1 MNGAPPDTSYAVEP
15 SATASATD
23 RFQSA
28 FAAYQHAHQAHWDR
42 VAERLAAW
50 RGWGAHYHRR
60 LARVFRFLV
69 PRGLRVLEVGCG
81 TGDLL
86 AALHPG
92 VGVGVD
98 FSRQM
103 LQHARQHHPELRFVQ
118 ADAHRLSLHG
128 SFDVVILSDLLN
140 DVWDVET
147 VLGQVRSVCHPRTRI
162 LVNSYSRVWEPV
174 LSLADRLGLAKPTL
188 HQNWLSSEDLRNLLY
203 LAGFD
208 VIRGWEEILWPLATP
223 LLEPLLNRVL
233 VRLWPAN
240 LLALTFC
247 LVARPAPCPRPAGAA
262 PSVSVVVPCRNEA
275 GNIEGIFQRLPR
287 MGRETELVFVEGHS
301 SDRTFEAVQAAAAA
315 HPDRPSSLQRQ
326 VGVGKGDAV
335 RAGFE
340 RATGDMLMI
349 LDADLTVRPEDLPR
363 FYEAL
368 VSGRAEFANGVRLVY
383 PMQDEAMRFANLIAN
398 RLFGQLFRWLLGQP
412 VKDTLCGTKVLWRD
426 DYARIAQE
434 RSSFGE
440 FDPFGD
446 FDLLFGAAR
455 QSLKIVD
462 VPVRYQAR
470 TYGTTNIQRWRHGWL
485 LLRMV
490 AFAARRLKFI

>member
-1 MNGAPPDTSYAVEP
+1 MPPDTTLAVET
-15 SATASATD
+15 SATAASTD
-23 RFQSA
+23 RAQPA
-28 FAAYQHAHQAHWDR
+28 FAAYQDAHQAHWDQ

-50 RGWGAHYHRR
+50 RGWGTHYHRR
-60 LARVFRFLV
+60 LARVFQFLV

-81 TGDLL
+81 NGDLL
-86 AALHPG
+86 AALYPA
-92 VGVGVD
+92 VGIGLD
-98 FSRQM
+98 FSRRM
-103 LQHARQHHPELRFVQ
+103 LEHARTRHPELRFVQ
-118 ADAHRLSLHG
+118 ADAHQLSLHG

-147 VLGQVRSVCHPRTRI
+147 VLVQVRRICHPRTRI
-162 LVNSYSRVWEPV
+162 LINSYSRVWEPV

-203 LAGFD
+203 LSGFD

-223 LLEPLLNRVL
+223 LLEPLLNRVM

-247 LVARPAPCPRPAGAA
+247 LVARPAPCPHPAGAT
-262 PSVSVVVPCRNEA
+262 PKVSVVIPCRNEA
-275 GNIEGIFQRLPR
+275 GNIEGIFLRVPR
-287 MGRETELVFVEGHS
+287 MGRETELIFVEGHS
-301 SDRTFEAVQAAAAA
+301 SDQTFEAIQTAAAA

-326 VGVGKGDAV
+326 AGVGKGDAV
-335 RAGFE
+335 RAGFDH
-340 RATGDMLMI
+340 ATGDMLMI
-349 LDADLTVRPEDLPR
+349 LDADLTVRPEDLRR

-368 VSGRAEFANGVRLVY
+368 VSGRAEFANGVRLIY

-398 RLFGQLFRWLLGQP
+398 RMFSQLFRWLLGQP
-412 VKDTLCGTKVLWRD
+412 VKDTLCGTKVLWRA
-426 DYARIAQE
+426 DYARIAQA
-434 RSSFGE
+434 RADFGE

-470 TYGTTNIQRWRHGWL
+470 TYGKTNIQRWRHGWL

>member
-1 MNGAPPDTSYAVEP
+1 MEP
-15 SATASATD
+15 SSTALATPHL
-23 RFQSA
+23 QPA
-28 FAAYQHAHQAHWDR
+28 FAAYQHTHQAHWDQ
-42 VAERLAAW
+42 VAEKLAVW
-50 RGWGAHYHRR
+50 RGWGTHYHRR
-60 LARVFRFLV
+60 LARVFQFLI

-81 TGDLL
+81 DGDLL
-86 AALHPG
+86 AALQPG

-103 LQHARQHHPELRFVQ
+103 LERARQQHPELRFVQ

-128 SFDVVILSDLLN
+128 TFDVVILSDLLN
-140 DVWDVET
+140 DVWDAES
-147 VLGQVRSVCHPRTRI
+147 VLAQVRRVCHPRTRVLI
-162 LVNSYSRVWEPV
+162 NSYSRVWEPV
-174 LSLADRLGLAKPTL
+174 LSLADRLGLARPAL

-203 LAGFD
+203 LSGFD

-240 LLALTFC
+240 LLALSFC
-247 LVARPAPCPRPAGAA
+247 LVARPTPCPRPGGAT
-262 PSVSVVVPCRNEA
+262 PRVSVVVPCRNEA
-275 GNIEGIFQRLPR
+275 GNIEGIFQRVPH
-287 MGRETELVFVEGHS
+287 MGRQTELVFVEGHS

-315 HPDRPSSLQRQ
+315 HPDRPSLLLRQ
-326 VGVGKGDAV
+326 AGVGKGDAV

-363 FYEAL
+363 FYAAL

-398 RLFGQLFRWLLGQP
+398 RLFSQLFRWLLGQP
-412 VKDTLCGTKVLWRD
+412 VKDTLCGTKVLWRE
-426 DYARIAQE
+426 DYARISQA

-462 VPVRYQAR
+462 VPIRYQAR